1 MTSEYRFVRPTF
13 DCLEVLGVKRPTI
26 DISLDVVDHPLV
38 AKAQKIPDLVESND
52 AEPILSLHDR
62 RWLKVKAG
70 EFRGGVTVLDANP
83 SWAHVC
89 GNSSFWL
96 GLAGKRQSDTP
107 SKDFYASLPAKTA
120 DYLPQDKDWKRWYAE
135 QAFAAKSIMQKMVRK
150 CAWLSL
156 NMSKA
161 FCFEIGDALV
171 WVQIRMMDSGI
182 VYIAIGAHG
191 LADAKTYAIL
201 MTSFPGVAS
210 NDWLPEPDGV
220 AEIEVQSGEMV
231 FSAILDPSD
240 QSLLMDEADENEW
253 ALELG

>member
-1 MTSEYRFVRPTF
+1 
-13 DCLEVLGVKRPTI
+13 LEVLGVKKPTI
-26 DISLDVVDHPLV
+26 DIPLDGVDHPLV
-38 AKAQKIPDLVESND
+38 AKAQKIPDFMDSND

-62 RWLKVKAG
+62 RWLKVKTG
-70 EFRGGVTVLDANP
+70 DFRGGVTVLDAHQ
-83 SWAHVC
+83 SWAHIC
-89 GNSSFWL
+89 GEESFWL

-107 SKDFYASLPAKTA
+107 SKDFYASLPAKT
-120 DYLPQDKDWKRWYAE
+120 DE
-135 QAFAAKSIMQKMVRK
+135 QAFAAKSIMQQMVRK

-191 LADAKTYAIL
+191 LGDATTYAIL

-210 NDWLPEPDGV
+210 DDWLPEPEGI
-220 AEIEVQSGEMV
+220 AEIKVQSGEMV
-231 FSAILDPSD
+231 FSAILDPTD
-240 QSLLMDEADENEW
+240 QSRLMDEADENEW
-253 ALELG
+253 ALEIG